1 MKNKKYE
8 GPERRKSI
16 RVTYPLDKRPV
27 LKVGENEFEVADISE
42 MGLRFFNDRKI
53 EFQHRVCG
61 TVKLLCGESV
71 DVEGMIVRKKRVDIY
86 MNVNI
91 PILTNIL
98 MKEQQQL
105 DHNHD

>member
-1 MKNKKYE
+1 
-8 GPERRKSI
+8 
-16 RVTYPLDKRPV
+16 
-27 LKVGENEFEVADISE
+27 
-42 MGLRFFNDRKI
+42 
-53 EFQHRVCG
+53 
-61 TVKLLCGESV
+61 LLCGESV